1 MTSRDVGAQPERT
14 RFAWRRMSLSATGVV
29 LLAVRGLIVDGVT
42 RIEALA
48 LALLALTWITILAD
62 GHRRV
67 KRLAAARPAALR
79 TRQAVLTATAV
90 IALVV
95 LSLVTLW

>member
-1 MTSRDVGAQPERT
+1 
-14 RFAWRRMSLSATGVV
+14 MSLSATVVV
-29 LLAVRGLIVDGVT
+29 LLAIRGLIVDGLT

-48 LALLALTWITILAD
+48 LALLALTWITILVAS
-62 GHRRV
+62 HRRV

-79 TRQAVLTATAV
+79 TRQAVQTAV
-90 IALVV
+90 AVVGLIV